1 MNQVSTALLFDGNNK
16 LLIYLRDDKPE
27 ISFPGYWDLFGGRVE
42 AEETPEQALVREL
55 KEELNIDIEK
65 YELYKTFESP
75 TEANPNVKFV
85 YVVKIEAAAESLT
98 LYEGQYLKAIDLY
111 DYEKYRFA
119 NILAQILNDYVQSKA
134 N

>member
-1 MNQVSTALLFDGNNK
+1 
-16 LLIYLRDDKPE
+16 
-27 ISFPGYWDLFGGRVE
+27 
-42 AEETPEQALVREL
+42 
-55 KEELNIDIEK
+55 
-65 YELYKTFESP
+65 ESP
-75 TEANPNVKFV
+75 TEVNTNVKFV

-119 NILAQILNDYVQSKA
+119 NILAQILEDYAQFKA